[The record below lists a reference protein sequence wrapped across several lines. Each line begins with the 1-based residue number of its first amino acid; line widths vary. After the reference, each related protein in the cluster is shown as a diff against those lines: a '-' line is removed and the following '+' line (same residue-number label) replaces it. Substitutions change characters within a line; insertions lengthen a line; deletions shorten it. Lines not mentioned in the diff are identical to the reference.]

1 MTPTDTILEEERAEL
16 AASAAMHQREV
27 ERARSRFRRRN
38 REIHDATAARLA
50 ELARGAE
57 GES

>member
-1 MTPTDTILEEERAEL
+1 MTPTDAILEEERAEL
-16 AASAAMHQREV
+16 AASAAMYQRELN
-27 ERARSRFRRRN
+27 RALARFRRRN

-50 ELARGAE
+50 ALARGAE

>member
-1 MTPTDTILEEERAEL
+1 MTPTDTILAEERAEL
-16 AASAAMHQREV
+16 AASAAMYQREV
-27 ERARSRFRRRN
+27 ERARDRMRRRN
-38 REIHDATAARLA
+38 AEIRERASARLA